1 MSCASP
7 EPRPAD
13 GLRNTVKAAQPVD
26 VSGISIRQNME
37 FLMEQIMKK
46 EQNLGTETFAV
57 GVDFFWVF
65 LGWKLSFFSETVD
78 VFVKLTLMGCFN
90 LAS

>member
-1 MSCASP
+1 MSCVSP

-57 GVDFFWVF
+57 GVDFF
-65 LGWKLSFFSETVD
+65 
-78 VFVKLTLMGCFN
+78 
-90 LAS
+90 